1 MAVWRASH
9 TTGQQSVNTRSRLD
23 GCHRRRQRRACD
35 RRTNRF
41 VRQYHPPCFT
51 TPNQRCCG
59 DRRISIRPKSRL
71 EPPHKTD
78 EADGSPIKSHAL
90 RRYGADAILERHIP
104 TTRNHDTRVA
114 PSVINRNAVELRV
127 LLGDGGD
134 DDQQIRAMARENGIR
149 LLIKHHEFTSLQQ
162 AWNARLESKLYR
174 QRSQNETVNS
184 RLKRKYDAF
193 VRSRRRWKTFRGLV
207 LSYIVHNID

>member
-1 MAVWRASH
+1 
-9 TTGQQSVNTRSRLD
+9 
-23 GCHRRRQRRACD
+23 
-35 RRTNRF
+35 
-41 VRQYHPPCFT
+41 
-51 TPNQRCCG
+51 
-59 DRRISIRPKSRL
+59 
-71 EPPHKTD
+71 
-78 EADGSPIKSHAL
+78 
-90 RRYGADAILERHIP
+90 LERHIP

-114 PSVINRNAVELRV
+114 LSAINRNAIELGV